1 MNYYFLGIG
10 GIGMSALA
18 RFFHQ
23 RGDTVCGYDRT
34 PSPLTDRL
42 QAEGIDIHF
51 DDNPD
56 LLPADI
62 DLVVYTPAVPTSTLE
77 FQALLARGV
86 KMEKRSQVLGELTR
100 GKRCIAVAGSHGKT
114 STSAMIAHLLSKA
127 PCGCN
132 AFLGGISKNFQSNL
146 HVDPQSDLIVVEADE
161 YDRSFLQLHPH
172 MAVVTATDPDH
183 LDIYGDHRHMLEAYL
198 QFASQVDPSG
208 CLLVKDGTFITA
220 DGESLLPHGH
230 HHDHQPL
237 TTDHQP
243 LTTDHQPLTTDH
255 QPLTTDHWPLT
266 TDHQPL
272 TTDHQPLTTDHQPL
286 TTDHQPLT
294 TDHWPL
300 TTYTARGVEAD
311 YYAIN
316 VRTYSGNLF
325 FDLRTPDGVLYDLEL
340 QGTALFN
347 VENAVA
353 AAAIALACGLDQYQ
367 LRHGLKTFQGVQR
380 RFDYRIREKDLVYID
395 DYAHHPR
402 ELQSTIESVRYL
414 YPGKRLVGIFQPHL
428 YSRTRDLA
436 DDFARVLQTLDEVIM
451 LPIYPAREKP
461 ILGVTSSMVL
471 RKMDTMSKYLCTP
484 DQALELVPA
493 LCPDVVLTLGAGDID
508 RLVPRLETVLKET
521 ML

>member
-62 DLVVYTPAVPTSTLE
+62 DLAVYTPAVPTSTLE

-172 MAVVTATDPDH
+172 LAVITATDPDH

-198 QFASQVDPSG
+198 QFASQVDPDG
-208 CLLVKDGTFITA
+208 CLLIKDGTFVTA

-230 HHDHQPL
+230 HHHDQDHQPL
-237 TTDHQP
+237 ATDHQP
-243 LTTDHQPLTTDH
+243 LTTSR
-255 QPLTTDHWPLT
+255 
-266 TDHQPL
+266 
-272 TTDHQPLTTDHQPL
+272 
-286 TTDHQPLT
+286 
-294 TDHWPL
+294 WPL
-300 TTYTARGVEAD
+300 TTYTARGVDAD

-316 VRTYSGNLF
+316 VRTYGGNLF

-380 RFDYRIREKDLVYID
+380 RFDYRIREKNLVYID